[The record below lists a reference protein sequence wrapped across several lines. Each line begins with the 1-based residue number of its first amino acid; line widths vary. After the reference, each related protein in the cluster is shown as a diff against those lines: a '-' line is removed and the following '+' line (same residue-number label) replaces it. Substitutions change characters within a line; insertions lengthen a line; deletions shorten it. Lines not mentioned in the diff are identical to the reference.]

1 MDKVSLGR
9 KIAQARMN
17 QGLNQSEL
25 ARLLGIKPQSVQQWE
40 KGDSAPKLDRLKAIA
55 KVLNVSF
62 YSLTGDNPA
71 PSNNPMSLETEDDI
85 VRIPR
90 FSPEAS
96 MGHGSAVYPDD
107 ELVLDYMPVSRTWLR
122 QNVSCSAFRNLQI
135 ITGRGDSMA
144 PTIENGDILL
154 VDTGIERVVGD
165 AIYALNI
172 GGDLYVKR
180 IQRNLDGG
188 LIVISDNKEYEK
200 MFIPKSDI
208 ENVRIIGRVVFSWKA
223 NKL

>member
-1 MDKVSLGR
+1 
-9 KIAQARMN
+9 
-17 QGLNQSEL
+17 
-25 ARLLGIKPQSVQQWE
+25 
-40 KGDSAPKLDRLKAIA
+40 
-55 KVLNVSF
+55 
-62 YSLTGDNPA
+62 
-71 PSNNPMSLETEDDI
+71 MSLETEDDI